1 MSNIDDNI
9 IFFLEEKTEENDN
22 LNDIEKM
29 LNELEDTE
37 DMEDT
42 LDYNLT
48 MIQSNLNMIEGNLNI
63 YYNTKKMYDDKY
75 GINNEEFYED
85 YTVKQLL
92 RICDYYDIEKNVK
105 MAKYKKQDIISS
117 IVYFESLPEN
127 AEIVNNRHK
136 MWSYIVELMHDSKMK
151 KYVIWN

>member
-1 MSNIDDNI
+1 MSNIDNNI
-9 IFFLEEKTEENDN
+9 FFFLEEKTHEKDN
-22 LNDIEKM
+22 LNEIEQM
-29 LNELEDTE
+29 LHELEDSE
-37 DMEDT
+37 YSEEI
-42 LDYNLT
+42 LDYNLST
-48 MIQSNLNMIEGNLNI
+48 INI
-63 YYNTKKMYDDKY
+63 YYSTKKIYDDKY
-75 GINNEEFYED
+75 GINNEQFYED

-127 AEIVNNRHK
+127 TEIVNNRHR
-136 MWSYIVELMHDSKMK
+136 MWSCIIELMHDSKMK